1 MDQYEYIEYYTDT
14 TIIVRNNDVMGNG
27 KVTDND
33 VRRVNPNDDIR
44 NADGYGERS

>member
-14 TIIVRNNDVMGNG
+14 TPIAKNNDVMGNG

-33 VRRVNPNDDIR
+33 IRRVNPNDDIR
-44 NADGYGERS
+44 NTDGYGEYR